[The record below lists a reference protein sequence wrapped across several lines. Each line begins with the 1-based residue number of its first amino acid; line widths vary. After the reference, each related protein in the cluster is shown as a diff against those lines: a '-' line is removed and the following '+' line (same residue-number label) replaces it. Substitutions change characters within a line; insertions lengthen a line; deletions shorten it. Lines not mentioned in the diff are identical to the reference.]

1 MHCISHWSQQ
11 NRCSMNEPLSFSYV
25 ANSCKQVKT
34 IFTNQFLPTNFY
46 QPIVL
51 FMNKMS
57 KDV

>member
-46 QPIVL
+46 QPI
-51 FMNKMS
+51 FTNQ
-57 KDV
+57 